1 MPHRALPA
9 VPNYCHANLV
19 STLCRMLQVWVIR
32 TLRTRADRPAVKA
45 GKDIPSVSLQE
56 LQAPTAF
63 GRMSI
68 GPNPTELMRLLQEE

>member
-1 MPHRALPA
+1 
-9 VPNYCHANLV
+9 
-19 STLCRMLQVWVIR
+19 MLQVWVIR

-63 GRMSI
+63 GRMSF
-68 GPNPTELMRLLQEE
+68 GLNPTELVRLLQEE

>member
-1 MPHRALPA
+1 MHM
-9 VPNYCHANLV
+9 V
-19 STLCRMLQVWVIR
+19 QVWVIR
-32 TLRTRADRPAVKA
+32 TLRNRADKPAVKA

-68 GPNPTELMRLLQEE
+68 GLDPNELTRLLREE

>member
-1 MPHRALPA
+1 M
-9 VPNYCHANLV
+9 
-19 STLCRMLQVWVIR
+19 IR